1 MKARLLLRLSGH
13 PYGSALEQCVHSRR
27 RMGIPKSSER
37 ENLLNDYVATSLEFS
52 DSVRRLRA
60 VQTNTEAFI
69 HALEETGTAHRACE
83 RSRIRLSKHLDGG
96 QR

>member
-1 MKARLLLRLSGH
+1 MKARLLLRMSGH
-13 PYGSALEQCVHSRR
+13 PYGWNSACTRDR
-27 RMGIPKSSER
+27 GMGIPKTSDDR
-37 ENLLNDYVATSLEFS
+37 ENLLNDYVATSLAFS